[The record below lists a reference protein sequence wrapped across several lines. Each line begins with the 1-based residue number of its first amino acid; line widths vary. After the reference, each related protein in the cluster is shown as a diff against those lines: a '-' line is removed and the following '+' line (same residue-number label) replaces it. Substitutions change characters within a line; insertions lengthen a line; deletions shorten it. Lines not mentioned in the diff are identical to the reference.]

1 MDNISMNIEDIPGL
15 APTKPIMVSKLNSSE
30 SKEVKN
36 EILDPSKYNYQAY
49 WEKSQN
55 ESAPQMKP
63 NNSNN
68 NIKPKEVSYD
78 DILSSLNVTV
88 QNGKLQLVN
97 KNKSSQELLM
107 PQPNSRSQRVNNK
120 SNVLQQLKPGPVL
133 KPSTQ
138 QQNYIASQNAPQ
150 KQVKIDPQ
158 LKNSK
163 IYNKYFKDYEQEESP
178 QIPVFE
184 TREDYINYQREQY
197 IKQLEQARRITQI
210 KSKKLLFDSPKAN
223 IGMSR
228 GNNLRKFSF
237 F

>member
-1 MDNISMNIEDIPGL
+1 MDNININIEELPGL
-15 APTKPIMVSKLNSSE
+15 LPSKPIMVSKLNTSE
-30 SKEVKN
+30 HKQLNN
-36 EILDPSKYNYQAY
+36 EILDPSKYNYQSY
-49 WEKSQN
+49 WEKSQVQ
-55 ESAPQMKP
+55 SPFAFKP
-63 NNSNN
+63 NIDISNDTKN

-97 KNKSSQELLM
+97 KNKTQEETQGNISRNQ
-107 PQPNSRSQRVNNK
+107 PQFKPK
-120 SNVLQQLKPGPVL
+120 PILKP
-133 KPSTQ
+133 KPQ
-138 QQNYIASQNAPQ
+138 QQNYLAPQTAPQ

-163 IYNKYFKDYEQEESP
+163 IYNKYFKDYEQDEQP
-178 QIPVFE
+178 QVPVFE

-197 IKQLEQARRITQI
+197 FKQLEQARRISQI

-223 IGMSR
+223 IGISR